1 MKRKNDENVVCG
13 ADNNVSSP
21 QVSVEETITM
31 LRRQVAGYQGYIKKL
46 HAKIDELRGLVKE
59 CEDLAIKRTGYVKK
73 LEKELNDARLE
84 VERLNNELNI
94 ERSLPWYR
102 RIFI

>member
-21 QVSVEETITM
+21 QVSVEETIMM
-31 LRRQVAGYQGYIKKL
+31 LRRQISGYQGYIKKL
-46 HAKIDELRGLVKE
+46 TAKIDELRSVVKE
-59 CEDLAIKRTGYVKK
+59 CEDLAIKRVGYVKK
-73 LEKELNDARLE
+73 LEKELNDAHLE

-102 RIFI
+102 RIFV